1 MTTVR
6 FFLNDHAI
14 EAADQVPTTTLLNY
28 LRASGWTGTKEGCA
42 EGDCGACTVVMID
55 TDAPGGPRF
64 RAINSC
70 LVLLPMMQG
79 RRLYTVEGLRRQ
91 GAYHPVQEALA
102 QALGSQ
108 CGYCTPGVVMSMF
121 EACYRDDLDR
131 PWKLDDQMCGN
142 LCRCT
147 GYRPIRS
154 ATATI
159 AGSKP
164 ADEFRAAL
172 SKPAGERAFHSKSPT
187 VFITPTSLSQLW
199 TALAQHPRASLVAGG
214 TDLGLAVS
222 KRFETLPEVISIEAI
237 DELRGISRLPN
248 SSWRFGAT
256 TLLADIEAA
265 TEGDLVPLHR
275 MLRHFASRQ
284 IKNRATI
291 GGNLCNASPIGDL
304 APALL
309 ALDATLEL
317 RSAAGSRE
325 IAIADF
331 FLDYRRTALSP
342 TEILASITVPALTK
356 DARASSYK
364 VSKRRELDISSVAA
378 AFVVR
383 LDANEQ
389 VTDMRAAYG
398 GVAAIPSRAHSF
410 EAAMRGQPW
419 THDHLEAALCA
430 LAEDF
435 TPIDDHRGSAWYR
448 RTLAANLAR
457 GFFLETQH
465 NNLPDL
471 PERPSGT
478 VSLGV
483 HR

>member
-6 FFLNDHAI
+6 FFLNDQAV
-14 EAADQVPTTTLLNY
+14 EAADQAPTTTLLNY
-28 LRASGWTGTKEGCA
+28 LRASGKTGTKEGCA

-55 TDAPGGPRF
+55 TEAPGGPRF

-70 LVLLPMMQG
+70 LMLLPMVQG

-121 EACYRDDLDR
+121 EAHYRDDLDR

-147 GYRPIRS
+147 GYRPIQS
-154 ATATI
+154 ATTTI
-159 AGSKP
+159 AGNGA

-172 SKPAGERAFHSKSPT
+172 RNPAGERAFHSTSPT

-199 TALAQHPRASLVAGG
+199 EALAQHPKASLVAGG

-222 KRFETLPEVISIEAI
+222 KHFETLPEVISIEAI
-237 DELRGISRLPN
+237 DELRGIQRLPDGG
-248 SSWRFGAT
+248 WRLGAT
-256 TLLADIEAA
+256 TLLADIERA
-265 TEGDLVPLHR
+265 TEGKLIPLHR

-304 APALL
+304 APVLL
-309 ALDATLEL
+309 ALMATLEL

-325 IAIADF
+325 IAIEDF
-331 FLDYRRTALSP
+331 FLDYRRTALGP
-342 TEILASITVPALTK
+342 AEILASIHIPAIA
-356 DARASSYK
+356 DNARASSYK

-378 AFVVR
+378 AFVVQV
-383 LDANEQ
+383 DPKGQ
-389 VTDMRAAYG
+389 VTEIRAAYG
-398 GVAAIPSRAHSF
+398 GVAAIPSRARSF
-410 EAAMRGQPW
+410 EAALRGQPW
-419 THDHLEAALCA
+419 TQDSIEAALHA
-430 LAEDF
+430 LKEDF
-435 TPIDDHRGSAWYR
+435 SPIDDHRGSAWYR
-448 RTLAANLAR
+448 QTLAANLAR
-457 GFFLETQH
+457 GFFFETRDKR
-465 NNLPDL
+465 LPDY

-478 VSLGV
+478 ISLGV
-483 HR
+483 L